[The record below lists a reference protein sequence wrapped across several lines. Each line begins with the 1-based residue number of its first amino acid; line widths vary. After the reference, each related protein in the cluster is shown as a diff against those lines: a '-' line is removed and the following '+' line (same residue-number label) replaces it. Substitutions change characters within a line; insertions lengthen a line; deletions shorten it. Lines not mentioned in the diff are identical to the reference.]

1 MSCARSH
8 FHLFRDFIL
17 FLCILHNCAHL
28 SHIHLLYQQKK
39 ENKNAH
45 DDDENTTNTY
55 TIVQISHSKTILKLH
70 ESACC
75 RFSFIN
81 QIKPQKKTESK
92 QNIPT
97 LLRFKIAATNQYE
110 AKTRKIYNKNNIA
123 LIYEF
128 KAEMMKYKMKIV
140 YFE

>member
-1 MSCARSH
+1 M
-8 FHLFRDFIL
+8 LWIFI
-17 FLCILHNCAHL
+17 H
-28 SHIHLLYQQKK
+28 QP
-39 ENKNAH
+39 NKTA
-45 DDDENTTNTY
+45 
-55 TIVQISHSKTILKLH
+55 
-70 ESACC
+70 
-75 RFSFIN
+75 
-81 QIKPQKKTESK
+81 KKTKSK

-97 LLRFKIAATNQYE
+97 LLRFKIAATNQYK